1 MTKKLVALMLCAILA
16 FGMTACGTAGNENA
30 APEEGKIRV
39 MVSFNALKE
48 FAAAVGG
55 EKVSVTTMI
64 PDGTEAHD
72 FELKAQDLAALSGA
86 DIFVYNGLGM
96 ESWAEKAVEAAGNE
110 NLIVV
115 VASEGAALI
124 EHGEDDG
131 HDHGEEG
138 EQGHYDPH
146 VWLSVKGAATEATNI
161 KNALVQADPENAEY
175 YEANCEAFVNQLNA
189 LYEEYAEKFSR
200 LEKKSFVTGHA
211 AFGYL
216 CRDFGL
222 SQQSVM
228 DIYAGGEPSAQQ
240 LAKLVEYCRANGVTT
255 IFAEEMASPA
265 VSQTLAGE
273 VGARVQTIFTM
284 ETGED
289 GRSYLER
296 MEDNLQRIYESLAN

>member
-1 MTKKLVALMLCAILA
+1 MVKKLVALLVCATLA
-16 FGMTACGTAGNENA
+16 LGMTACGTSGNEKDA
-30 APEEGKIRV
+30 EGKIRV

-48 FAAAVGG
+48 FAEAVGG
-55 EKVSVTTMI
+55 DKVTVTAMI

-72 FELKAQDLAALSGA
+72 FELKAQDLAALSEA

-96 ESWAEKAVEAAGNE
+96 ESWAEKAVEAAGSE
-110 NLIVV
+110 KLIVV
-115 VASEGAALI
+115 VASEGAELI
-124 EHGEDDG
+124 ERSEDDSND
-131 HDHGEEG
+131 HDGEE
-138 EQGHYDPH
+138 EGHYDPH
-146 VWLSVKGAATEATNI
+146 VWLSVQGAVAEAENI
-161 KNALVQADPENAEY
+161 KNALIQADPENKAY
-175 YEANCEAFVNQLNA
+175 YEANYEAFVSQLEA
-189 LYEEYAEKFSR
+189 IFAEYAPKFNE
-200 LEKKSFVTGHA
+200 LKKKSFVTGHA

-222 SQQSVM
+222 EQKSVM

-240 LAKLVEYCRANGVTT
+240 LANLVEYCRQNGVTT

-265 VSQTLAGE
+265 VSQTLANE

-296 MEDNLQRIYESLAN
+296 MEDNLKRIYESLAN